1 MSVRDRDLRIV
12 AAAIG
17 ISAIGDW
24 VAMIA
29 LSLRANEL
37 WSGAGVAV
45 LLICLWSPLAA
56 LAGHVG
62 VLVDRLETRAVAIWS
77 ALFQAIVAGVLAF
90 ADTLPAILAL
100 AILLGVGVA
109 ISQAAEFALVPM
121 LAGSRDIARAN
132 GMIESMRS
140 LGFVVGP
147 LLAGAIAAGA
157 GTRAAL
163 LADAATFLVIGAVLL
178 ALPVRRRVERVAG
191 VGPRARDG
199 IQLLF
204 SERVLAIVLGFGAV
218 TLVFMSASI
227 PGDFAYVRELG
238 HKDIGIGIV
247 LSVWAVGMI
256 VASNTIPQR
265 VPLRALAIVTL
276 AAACLQGLAKFTAP
290 FWTVFP
296 FMVACWFVGGLG
308 HGLKNTGFRTL
319 IHQRVDPDRHGRAFA
334 AFNGLRNTA
343 ELAALAGGGVL
354 VTTLGA
360 RGTLWI
366 AGGVSAVAGVVG
378 LALLLAARE
387 RAPGD
392 GPVGLDRALN

>member
-1 MSVRDRDLRIV
+1 VTVRDRDLRIV
-12 AAAIG
+12 AAAIAV
-17 ISAIGDW
+17 SAIGDW

-37 WSGAGVAV
+37 WKGAGVAV

-77 ALFQAIVAGVLAF
+77 ALFQAAIACSLAF
-90 ADTLPAILAL
+90 AATLPEIYAL
-100 AILLGVGVA
+100 TILLGIGVA
-109 ISQAAEFALVPM
+109 VSQAAEFALVPM
-121 LAGSRDIARAN
+121 LAGSREIARAN
-132 GMIESMRS
+132 GLVESMRAI
-140 LGFVVGP
+140 GFAVGP
-147 LLAGAIAAGA
+147 LIAGAIAASA
-157 GTRAAL
+157 GTKLAL
-163 LADAATFLVIGAVLL
+163 LADAATFLVIGIVLL
-178 ALPVRRRVERVAG
+178 GLPVRRRIEHLAG
-191 VGPRARDG
+191 TGPRARDG

-227 PGDFAYVRELG
+227 PGDFAYVAELG
-238 HKDIGIGIV
+238 HKDLGIGIV

-256 VASNTIPQR
+256 VASNTIAHR
-265 VPLRALAIVTL
+265 VSLGAIALVTL
-276 AAACLQGLAKFTAP
+276 LAASLQGLAKFVAP

-296 FMVACWFVGGLG
+296 FMVAWWFVGGLG

-343 ELAALAGGGVL
+343 ELVALAGGGVL
-354 VTTLGA
+354 VATLGA

-366 AGGVSAVAGVVG
+366 AGGVSALAGLTGVAM
-378 LALLLAARE
+378 LSAARGRTE
-387 RAPGD
+387 SG
-392 GPVGLDRALN
+392 

>member
-1 MSVRDRDLRIV
+1 VTVRDRDLRIV
-12 AAAIG
+12 AAAIAV
-17 ISAIGDW
+17 SAIGDW

-37 WSGAGVAV
+37 WKGAGVAV

-77 ALFQAIVAGVLAF
+77 ALFQAAIACSLAF
-90 ADTLPAILAL
+90 AATLPEIYAL
-100 AILLGVGVA
+100 TILLGIGVA
-109 ISQAAEFALVPM
+109 VSQAAEFALVPM
-121 LAGSRDIARAN
+121 LAGSREIARAN
-132 GMIESMRS
+132 GLVESMRAI
-140 LGFVVGP
+140 GFAVGP
-147 LLAGAIAAGA
+147 LIAGAIAASA
-157 GTRAAL
+157 GTKLAL
-163 LADAATFLVIGAVLL
+163 LADAATFLVIGIVLL
-178 ALPVRRRVERVAG
+178 GLPVRRRIEHLAG
-191 VGPRARDG
+191 TGPRARDG

-227 PGDFAYVRELG
+227 PGDFAYVAELG
-238 HKDIGIGIV
+238 HKDLGIGIV

-256 VASNTIPQR
+256 VASNTIAHR
-265 VPLRALAIVTL
+265 VSLGAIALVTL
-276 AAACLQGLAKFTAP
+276 LAASLQGLAKFVAP

-296 FMVACWFVGGLG
+296 FMVAWWFVGGLG

-343 ELAALAGGGVL
+343 ELVALAGGGVL

-366 AGGVSAVAGVVG
+366 AGGVSALAGLTGVAM
-378 LALLLAARE
+378 LSAARGRTE
-387 RAPGD
+387 SG
-392 GPVGLDRALN
+392 

>member
-1 MSVRDRDLRIV
+1 VTVRDRDLRIV
-12 AAAIG
+12 AAAIAV
-17 ISAIGDW
+17 SAIGDW

-37 WSGAGVAV
+37 WKGAGVAV

-77 ALFQAIVAGVLAF
+77 ALFQAAIACSLAF
-90 ADTLPAILAL
+90 AATLPEIYAL
-100 AILLGVGVA
+100 TILLGIGVA
-109 ISQAAEFALVPM
+109 VSQAAEFALVPM
-121 LAGSRDIARAN
+121 LAGSREIARAN
-132 GMIESMRS
+132 GLVESMRAI
-140 LGFVVGP
+140 GFAVGP
-147 LLAGAIAAGA
+147 LIAGAIAASA
-157 GTRAAL
+157 GTKLAL
-163 LADAATFLVIGAVLL
+163 LADAATFLVIGIVLL
-178 ALPVRRRVERVAG
+178 GLPVRRRIEHLAG
-191 VGPRARDG
+191 TGPRARDG

-227 PGDFAYVRELG
+227 PGDFAYVAELG
-238 HKDIGIGIV
+238 HKDLGIGIV
-247 LSVWAVGMI
+247 LSVWAIGMI
-256 VASNTIPQR
+256 VASNTIAHR
-265 VPLRALAIVTL
+265 VSLGAIALVTL
-276 AAACLQGLAKFTAP
+276 LAASLQGLAKFVAP

-296 FMVACWFVGGLG
+296 FMVAWWFVGGLG

-343 ELAALAGGGVL
+343 ELVALAGGGVL
-354 VTTLGA
+354 VATLGA

-366 AGGVSAVAGVVG
+366 AGGVSALAGLTGVAM
-378 LALLLAARE
+378 LSAARGRTE
-387 RAPGD
+387 SG
-392 GPVGLDRALN
+392 

>member
-1 MSVRDRDLRIV
+1 VSVRDRDLRIV
-12 AAAIG
+12 AAAIAV
-17 ISAIGDW
+17 SAIGDW
-24 VAMIA
+24 IAMIA

-37 WSGAGVAV
+37 WKGAGVAV

-77 ALFQAIVAGVLAF
+77 ALFQAIVACALAF
-90 ADTLPAILAL
+90 ADTLPAIYAL
-100 AILLGVGVA
+100 TILLGIGVA
-109 ISQAAEFALVPM
+109 VSQAAEFALVPL

-132 GMIESMRS
+132 GLVESMRS
-140 LGFVVGP
+140 IGFLVGP
-147 LLAGAIAAGA
+147 LIAGAIAASA
-157 GTRAAL
+157 GTRLAL

-178 ALPVRRRVERVAG
+178 ALPVRRVVDHVAG
-191 VGPRARDG
+191 IAPRARDG

-227 PGDFAYVRELG
+227 PGDFAYVNQLG
-238 HKDIGIGIV
+238 HKDLGIGIV
-247 LSVWAVGMI
+247 LSVWAAGML

-265 VPLRALAIVTL
+265 IPIGAIALVTL
-276 AAACLQGLAKFTAP
+276 LAATLQGLAKFIAP

-296 FMVACWFVGGLG
+296 FMVGWWFVGGLG

-319 IHQRVDPDRHGRAFA
+319 IHQRVEPDRHGRAFA
-334 AFNGLRNTA
+334 AFNGLRNSA
-343 ELAALAGGGVL
+343 ELAALAGGGIL

-366 AGGVSAVAGVVG
+366 AGGVSALAGLTGV
-378 LALLLAARE
+378 ALLLAAQ
-387 RAPGD
+387 AGA
-392 GPVGLDRALN
+392 GSS

>member
-1 MSVRDRDLRIV
+1 VTVRDRDLRIV
-12 AAAIG
+12 AAAIAV
-17 ISAIGDW
+17 SAIGDW

-37 WSGAGVAV
+37 WKGAGVAV

-77 ALFQAIVAGVLAF
+77 ALFQAAIACSLAF
-90 ADTLPAILAL
+90 AATLPEIYAL
-100 AILLGVGVA
+100 TILLGIGVA
-109 ISQAAEFALVPM
+109 VSQAAEFALVPM
-121 LAGSRDIARAN
+121 LAGSREIARAN
-132 GMIESMRS
+132 GLVESMRAI
-140 LGFVVGP
+140 GFAVGP
-147 LLAGAIAAGA
+147 LIAGAIAASA
-157 GTRAAL
+157 GTKLAL
-163 LADAATFLVIGAVLL
+163 LADAATFLVIGIVLL
-178 ALPVRRRVERVAG
+178 GLPVRRRIEHLAG
-191 VGPRARDG
+191 TGPRARDG

-227 PGDFAYVRELG
+227 PGDFAYVAELG
-238 HKDIGIGIV
+238 HKDLGIGIV
-247 LSVWAVGMI
+247 LSVWAIGMI
-256 VASNTIPQR
+256 VASNTIAHR
-265 VPLRALAIVTL
+265 VSLGAIALVTL
-276 AAACLQGLAKFTAP
+276 LAASLQGLAKFVAP

-296 FMVACWFVGGLG
+296 FMVAWWFVGGLG

-343 ELAALAGGGVL
+343 ELVALAGGGVL

-366 AGGVSAVAGVVG
+366 AGGVSALAGLTGVAM
-378 LALLLAARE
+378 LSAARGRTE
-387 RAPGD
+387 SG
-392 GPVGLDRALN
+392 

>member
-1 MSVRDRDLRIV
+1 VTPVRDRDLRIV
-12 AAAIG
+12 AAAIA

-37 WSGAGVAV
+37 WKGAGVAV

-62 VLVDRLETRAVAIWS
+62 VLVDRLETRALAVWA
-77 ALFQAIVAGVLAF
+77 ALFQAVIACALAF
-90 ADTLPAILAL
+90 ADTLPAIYAL
-100 AILLGVGVA
+100 TILLGIGVA
-109 ISQAAEFALVPM
+109 VSQAAEFALVPI
-121 LAGSRDIARAN
+121 LAGSREIARAN
-132 GMIESMRS
+132 GLIESMRS
-140 LGFVVGP
+140 IGFLVGP
-147 LLAGAIAAGA
+147 LIAGAIAASA
-157 GTRAAL
+157 GTRVAL
-163 LADAATFLVIGAVLL
+163 VADAATFLVIGAVLL
-178 ALPVRRRVERVAG
+178 TLPVRRRVEHLAG
-191 VGPRARDG
+191 TGPRARDG

-227 PGDFAYVRELG
+227 PGDFAYVSQLG
-238 HKDIGIGIV
+238 HKDLGIGIV
-247 LSVWAVGMI
+247 LSVWAAGML
-256 VASNTIPQR
+256 VASNTIPHR
-265 VPLRALAIVTL
+265 IPLGALALVTL
-276 AAACLQGLAKFTAP
+276 LAASLQGLAKFIAP

-296 FMVACWFVGGLG
+296 FMVAWWFVGGLG

-319 IHQRVDPDRHGRAFA
+319 IHQRVQPDRHGRAFA

-366 AGGVSAVAGVVG
+366 AGGVSALAGLVGVAM
-378 LALLLAARE
+378 LSSARG
-387 RAPGD
+387 RAD
-392 GPVGLDRALN
+392 LS

>member
-1 MSVRDRDLRIV
+1 VTVRDRDLRIV
-12 AAAIG
+12 AAAIAV
-17 ISAIGDW
+17 SAIGDW
-24 VAMIA
+24 IAMIA

-37 WSGAGVAV
+37 SKGAGVAV

-77 ALFQAIVAGVLAF
+77 ALFQAAIACSLAF
-90 ADTLPAILAL
+90 AATLPEIYAL
-100 AILLGVGVA
+100 TILLGIGVA
-109 ISQAAEFALVPM
+109 VSQAAEFALVPM
-121 LAGSRDIARAN
+121 LAGSREIARAN
-132 GMIESMRS
+132 GLVESMRAI
-140 LGFVVGP
+140 GFAVGP
-147 LLAGAIAAGA
+147 LIAGAIAASA
-157 GTRAAL
+157 GTKLAL
-163 LADAATFLVIGAVLL
+163 LADAATFLVIGIVLL
-178 ALPVRRRVERVAG
+178 GLPVRRRIEHLAG
-191 VGPRARDG
+191 TGPRARDG

-227 PGDFAYVRELG
+227 PGDFAYVAELG
-238 HKDIGIGIV
+238 HKDLGIGIV

-256 VASNTIPQR
+256 VASNTIAHR
-265 VPLRALAIVTL
+265 VSLGAIALVTL
-276 AAACLQGLAKFTAP
+276 LAASLQGLAKFVAP

-296 FMVACWFVGGLG
+296 FMVAWWFVGGLG

-343 ELAALAGGGVL
+343 ELVALAGGGVL

-366 AGGVSAVAGVVG
+366 AGGVSALAGLTGVAM
-378 LALLLAARE
+378 LSAARGRTE
-387 RAPGD
+387 SG
-392 GPVGLDRALN
+392 

>member
-1 MSVRDRDLRIV
+1 VTPVRDRDLRIV
-12 AAAIG
+12 AAAIA

-37 WSGAGVAV
+37 WKGAGVAV

-62 VLVDRLETRAVAIWS
+62 VLVDRLETRALAVWA
-77 ALFQAIVAGVLAF
+77 ALFQAVIAGALAF
-90 ADTLPAILAL
+90 ADTLPAIYAL
-100 AILLGVGVA
+100 TILLGIGVA
-109 ISQAAEFALVPM
+109 ISQAAEFALVPI
-121 LAGSRDIARAN
+121 LAGSREIARAN
-132 GMIESMRS
+132 GLIESMRS
-140 LGFVVGP
+140 IGFLVGP
-147 LLAGAIAAGA
+147 LIAGAIAASA
-157 GTRAAL
+157 GTRVAL
-163 LADAATFLVIGAVLL
+163 VADAATFLVIGAVLL
-178 ALPVRRRVERVAG
+178 TLPVRRRVEHLAG
-191 VGPRARDG
+191 TGPRARDG

-227 PGDFAYVRELG
+227 PGDFAYVSQLG
-238 HKDIGIGIV
+238 HKDLGIGIV
-247 LSVWAVGMI
+247 LSVWAAGML
-256 VASNTIPQR
+256 VASNTIPHR
-265 VPLRALAIVTL
+265 IPLGALALVTL
-276 AAACLQGLAKFTAP
+276 LAASLQGLAKFIAP

-296 FMVACWFVGGLG
+296 FMVAWWFVGGLG

-319 IHQRVDPDRHGRAFA
+319 IHQRVQPDRHGRAFA

-366 AGGVSAVAGVVG
+366 AGGVSALAGLVGVAM
-378 LALLLAARE
+378 LSSARG
-387 RAPGD
+387 RAD
-392 GPVGLDRALN
+392 LS